1 MYALLCDRD
10 AWQLAHVQ
18 CLQVTGD
25 QQESPWPASS
35 QAAGSSSFK
44 LYQDLIAG
52 ADVGKWALLVRGDPV
67 SDCGGPQMM
76 SNPLILRGSQ
86 IALKRQQTRVT
97 LDCQLDEQPFVALSA
112 EALQYAE
119 ATSKRSREAPPLQQR
134 VRRSLP
140 SDELLARLKARM
152 QMAAKSYSPG
162 GNIPRARNARPAEAS
177 YGGLLR
183 SGSAPARRFGSG
195 SSVKPGRGPAKPGR
209 GITAVPELNTLPQ
222 AVSSAADARVVPLPD
237 MRSSADSSSTAGKQ
251 SQCAAQHSARGRSG
265 QPWKPTHAPQGRPNK
280 CMLKTANSSLQ
291 AGAASSSADKL
302 AASLISLKASPDL
315 VQAFLRTQ
323 SGKAC
328 GALHPHPVD
337 ALYLTMPLHGCL
349 QIRRLTVRPLR
360 RSLHFKWLGSA

>member
-1 MYALLCDRD
+1 MHGGWLMFI
-10 AWQLAHVQ
+10 

-25 QQESPWPASS
+25 QQESPRPASS
-35 QAAGSSSFK
+35 QAVGSSSFK

-67 SDCGGPQMM
+67 SNCGGPQMM

-119 ATSKRSREAPPLQQR
+119 ATSKRSREAPPLQR

-152 QMAAKSYSPG
+152 QMTAKSYSPG
-162 GNIPRARNARPAEAS
+162 GTVSRARNARPAEAIQA
-177 YGGLLR
+177 GLLR

-195 SSVKPGRGPAKPGR
+195 SSVKLGRGPAKPGR

-251 SQCAAQHSARGRSG
+251 SQCAVQHSARGRSG
-265 QPWKPTHAPQGRPNK
+265 QLCKPTNAPQGRPNK
-280 CMLKTANSSLQ
+280 CHMPQNSQQRS
-291 AGAASSSADKL
+291 AS
-302 AASLISLKASPDL
+302 
-315 VQAFLRTQ
+315 
-323 SGKAC
+323 GC
-328 GALHPHPVD
+328 C
-337 ALYLTMPLHGCL
+337 LYFC
-349 QIRRLTVRPLR
+349 
-360 RSLHFKWLGSA
+360 

>member
-1 MYALLCDRD
+1 M
-10 AWQLAHVQ
+10 

-25 QQESPWPASS
+25 QQESPRPASS
-35 QAAGSSSFK
+35 QAIGSSSFK

-86 IALKRQQTRVT
+86 IALKRQQARVT

-119 ATSKRSREAPPLQQR
+119 ATSKRSREAPAMQQR

-152 QMAAKSYSPG
+152 QMAANAYSIG
-162 GNIPRARNARPAEAS
+162 GTASRARNAKPAEAIQ
-177 YGGLLR
+177 GGLLR
-183 SGSAPARRFGSG
+183 SGSAPARRFGSD
-195 SSVKPGRGPAKPGR
+195 SSVKLGRGPAKPGR
-209 GITAVPELNTLPQ
+209 GITAVPELNTPPQ

-237 MRSSADSSSTAGKQ
+237 MRSGADSSSTAGKQ
-251 SQCAAQHSARGRSG
+251 SQCAAQHSARGRPG
-265 QPWKPTHAPQGRPNK
+265 QPCKPTNAPQWRPNRSK
-280 CMLKTANSSLQ
+280 MPKTANSGLQ
-291 AGAASSSADKL
+291 AGAAFSSVDKL

-323 SGKAC
+323 SGKLMDHFLPPA
-328 GALHPHPVD
+328 VD
-337 ALYLTMPLHGCL
+337 VLYLTKPLHCYL
-349 QIRRLTVRPLR
+349 QIQKPTVHSLR
-360 RSLHFKWLGSA
+360 RSLHFRWLGSA

>member
-1 MYALLCDRD
+1 MSARLCDRHHCG
-10 AWQLAHVQ
+10 WRMLI
-18 CLQVTGD
+18 CLQLTKD
-25 QQESPWPASS
+25 QQESPRPASS
-35 QAAGSSSFK
+35 QAIGSSSFK

-52 ADVGKWALLVRGDPV
+52 ADIGKWALLVRGDPIG
-67 SDCGGPQMM
+67 DCGGPQMM

-119 ATSKRSREAPPLQQR
+119 ATSKRSREAPLLQQR

-162 GNIPRARNARPAEAS
+162 TVPRARVARPAEAVPA
-177 YGGLLR
+177 GLLR
-183 SGSAPARRFGSG
+183 SGSAPARRLGSS
-195 SSVKPGRGPAKPGR
+195 SSVKLRRGPAKPGR
-209 GITAVPELNTLPQ
+209 GITAVPELHTLPQ

-251 SQCAAQHSARGRSG
+251 SQCAVQHSARGRSG
-265 QPWKPTHAPQGRPNK
+265 QPCKPTQTPQGRTNK
-280 CMLKTANSSLQ
+280 CNMPKTSHSGLQ
-291 AGAASSSADKL
+291 AGASSSVDKL

-323 SGKAC
+323 SGK
-328 GALHPHPVD
+328 LMEHVSLFRYI
-337 ALYLTMPLHGCL
+337 LYLSKPLHGCL
-349 QIRRLTVRPLR
+349 QIQKPTVRPLR
-360 RSLHFKWLGSA
+360 RSSHFRWLGSA